1 MKHFSVFLA
10 LGLLFPLSGEESV
23 SDTEKTENFQFQS
36 AFQQEFNTLFE
47 TLKQRVPEFTDS
59 LSRTDAERA
68 LAAAMHVLRRGIE
81 PAEKPEPVPSQEKT
95 AQDFSVPVQR
105 NGTRCLRIYI
115 LSANAFREL
124 HRIYRDAANG
134 SGLILDL
141 RNCAGGTWDSN
152 AFEKLLAEPPIHTAV
167 LLSSKTCG
175 APEILAAKLMTA
187 HRGIGIGEP
196 SAGRPYPRELVNVGS
211 RGWLMPRPP
220 KGAADVPYEKI
231 IPQIRIENQSKTPE
245 HSPETDPALRR
256 AADLLISLNLLD
268 QKGLKK

>member
-95 AQDFSVPVQR
+95 AQDFSVPAQR

-124 HRIYRDAANG
+124 HRIYRDG
-134 SGLILDL
+134 
-141 RNCAGGTWDSN
+141 AGGTWDSN
-152 AFEKLLAEPPIHTAV
+152 AFEKLLAEPPIHTAI

-175 APEILAAKLMTA
+175 AAEILVSKLFAA

-196 SAGRPYPRELVNVGS
+196 TAGRPYPRELAGIGS
-211 RGWLMPRPP
+211 RRWLLPRPP
-220 KGAADVPYEKI
+220 EGSADVPYEKI
-231 IPQIRIENQSKTPE
+231 IPQIKMENPEKTPE
-245 HSPETDPALRR
+245 LPPESDPALQR
-256 AADLLISLNLLD
+256 ASDLLTSLNLLD